1 MILNTTRTFPYPTF
15 LWFLSSSV
23 DVMKP
28 DAFQHPAP
36 FSSVVSSLVLW
47 DKVLAGICKFFD
59 GGGWGSTEY
68 MGFYLRRQKQLAELG
83 ILYSTESCRTSMK
96 THFMKT
102 HSLTHF

>member
-1 MILNTTRTFPYPTF
+1 
-15 LWFLSSSV
+15 V

-28 DAFQHPAP
+28 DTFQHPAP
-36 FSSVVSSLVLW
+36 FSPVVSSLVLW

-68 MGFYLRRQKQLAELG
+68 MDVDRRLRARKFYLRRQKQLAELG

-102 HSLTHF
+102 HSLIHL